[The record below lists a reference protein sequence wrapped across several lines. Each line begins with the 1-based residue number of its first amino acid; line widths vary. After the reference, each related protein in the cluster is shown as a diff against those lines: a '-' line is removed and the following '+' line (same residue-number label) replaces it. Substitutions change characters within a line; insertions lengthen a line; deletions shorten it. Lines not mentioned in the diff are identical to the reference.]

1 MAKTTA
7 AGHLVVLVNDLVT
20 GEPVPYLPISA
31 TIQTEKAAARTVN
44 LIPMVGGQGFHYGTD
59 VTLSPATT
67 KITVTIGKPTMR
79 VMPSASARF
88 ARTEAVS
95 FDWKQ

>member
-1 MAKTTA
+1 M
-7 AGHLVVLVNDLVT
+7 VIVNDLVT
-20 GEPVPYLPISA
+20 GEPVPYLPVSA
-31 TIQTEKAAARTVN
+31 TIRADKAAPRTVN
-44 LIPMVGGQGFHYGTD
+44 LIPMMSGQGFHYGAD
-59 VTLSPATT
+59 VTLSPATA

-79 VMPSASARF
+79 VMPSASGRF